1 GEPKYLNSS
10 DAPHFRKGELLYG
23 LHWAKQSIR
32 KDERALVVEGY
43 MDVIRCHLAGIT
55 HAVAGLGTA
64 LTEQQA
70 VLLARYTTDVWLF
83 YDSDEAGQK
92 ATFKA
97 GRELLRQRVAVRVAS
112 LPDGEDPDSYV
123 AAHGRAGIERAI
135 VQALDLFERQLQLL
149 ERKGW
154 FADLAKARRAIDKLM
169 PTIRATAD
177 GMTRALYVSRL
188 AAVAGVDAGTI
199 EREAA
204 QPETPRRGT
213 LRTGGGIP
221 DGDAPPWDDA
231 PMGTPPDDHFAAPP
245 AADDGYAPPA
255 PKPPPLDEPKW
266 KGKWRGKA
274 QAPGWRAETAPPA
287 VRRGMLV
294 PGPDLNLVALL
305 LEERAW
311 LAQAEQG
318 VEPRFIADPRLRA
331 IYDTLRELGSQA
343 SLDELELALGE
354 SAAFAVDA
362 FAGILMQ
369 LRLRG
374 VETLAREVQADLD
387 AADPADAQT
396 VAALRAELAE
406 LQAERRRL
414 RAARHGKAAP
424 GA

>member
-1 GEPKYLNSS
+1 
-10 DAPHFRKGELLYG
+10 
-23 LHWAKQSIR
+23 
-32 KDERALVVEGY
+32 
-43 MDVIRCHLAGIT
+43 
-55 HAVAGLGTA
+55 
-64 LTEQQA
+64 
-70 VLLARYTTDVWLF
+70 
-83 YDSDEAGQK
+83 
-92 ATFKA
+92 
-97 GRELLRQRVAVRVAS
+97 VRVAS

-362 FAGILMQ
+362 FHEMVERAHELVPRAGREAHFAGILMQ